1 MSVTSNPQQ
10 YRLNAPLAVAEVID
24 GEAVIMNMDSGHY
37 FSARGLAGVLW
48 EWTIAGHDVDAMA
61 AAVATAWRHDGI
73 HDDVT
78 AFVASLVSHNLVV
91 PVTGTIVPLAPIDST
106 LLTMPQYVTPVV
118 DVFTDMQD
126 LLLLDPIHDV
136 GEAGWPM
143 PLPAGE
149 PRAG

>member
-1 MSVTSNPQQ
+1 M
-10 YRLNAPLAVAEVID
+10 ID

-48 EWTIAGHDVDAMA
+48 EWTIAGHTLDAMTT
-61 AAVATAWRHDGI
+61 AVSSVWPAEKV
-73 HDDVT
+73 HDDVR
-78 AFVASLVSHNLVV
+78 AFVQSLQSHALVIAAPSAPASA
-91 PVTGTIVPLAPIDST
+91 LAPDGALPAT
-106 LLTMPQYVTPVV
+106 GRYEPPRL

-143 PLPAGE
+143 PLPATVPE
-149 PRAG
+149 SA